1 MNQKIYRFF
10 NYPHLRSSIVTTS
23 IVFVIFFLASPSLSY
38 SAEVTLAWDAN
49 TESDL
54 AGYKVY
60 YKTGSSG
67 EPYDGTEIAQGDSGI
82 SILLENLATP
92 DNPIFSLTG
101 LQDSEFYYFVV
112 TAVNS
117 VGLESGYSTEVMY
130 EPSSTVVTYGITSSS
145 EPNGSITPVGTTTVT
160 QGANQTY
167 NISPDS
173 NYHIKDVQAD
183 GSSVGPVAEYTFS
196 NVMSDHDIQATF
208 EADQTIVTH
217 SITASCEANGS
228 ISPAGLTDVISGSD
242 ITFSIAPIANY
253 HIKDVQ
259 VDGSSVGA
267 VSAYTFSNVTTEHAI
282 TANFDINTYIVTAS
296 SAPNG
301 SISPTGSVPVVH
313 GDSQTFTIIPD
324 VGYQVGQLT
333 VDSGIVAPA
342 TSYSFTSVTSGHSIS
357 ANFVP
362 NTYTITASAEEYG
375 SISPVGSFSVEH
387 GSSQTFAI
395 SAATGYSIADVL
407 IDDASIGAVTS
418 YSFSNIVANHTIS
431 ASFDMENRAPIAD
444 AGPNQSVES
453 GVVVLLKGSNS
464 IDLEDGIASF
474 LWEQVSGPP
483 VELVVETG
491 EPDVTFVA
499 PEVESNGESLTFELT
514 VTDYSGLQST
524 DTCIVNVSWVN
535 IPPVSDAGEGQ
546 TVDEATVVT
555 LDGSQSSDSDDGIIS
570 FLWEQVTGI
579 PISLSDSTAVRP
591 SFISPDVGPDGST
604 LKFQLT
610 VTDNGGLQSTDT
622 CIVNVSWVNIPPVS
636 DSGPEQTVDEGTT
649 ATLDGSKSSD
659 ADDGIVLHLWKQVSG
674 IPVTLSDTTAIQSS
688 FTAPKGITKK
698 ESLEFNLTVEDGG
711 GLQSSD
717 SCVVSVTPII
727 QQQLPELTVSSI
739 SIELDKKGRNYKAV
753 ADVTITSDS
762 GSIIEGASVIG
773 NWEING
779 KDLNTSYGSTNIEG
793 KATLVSNP
801 IKVKSGDVF
810 SISIS
815 DVVKDGFL
823 YNPVNNSGAHA
834 VP

>member
-1 MNQKIYRFF
+1 MNRQNTFLSTYLQLRFSTLIVILVSLISLF
-10 NYPHLRSSIVTTS
+10 SLIPSS
-23 IVFVIFFLASPSLSY
+23 F
-38 SAEVTLAWDAN
+38 SAEVKLAWDPN
-49 TESDL
+49 TESNL
-54 AGYKVY
+54 VGYKVY

-67 EPYDGTEIAQGDSGI
+67 EPYDGIGIDQGDSGFN
-82 SILLENLATP
+82 ILLDNLATP
-92 DNPIFSLTG
+92 DNPSVSLTG
-101 LQDSEFYYFVV
+101 LQDNEFYYFVI

-117 VGLESGYSTEVMY
+117 IGLESGYSSEVMY
-130 EPSSTVVTYGITSSS
+130 ESSSTSVTYVITSSS
-145 EPNGSITPVGTTTVT
+145 GPNGSITPVGTTSVT

-167 NISPDS
+167 SISPDS
-173 NYHIKDVQAD
+173 NYHIKDVQ
-183 GSSVGPVAEYTFS
+183 
-196 NVMSDHDIQATF
+196 
-208 EADQTIVTH
+208 
-217 SITASCEANGS
+217 
-228 ISPAGLTDVISGSD
+228 
-242 ITFSIAPIANY
+242 
-253 HIKDVQ
+253 
-259 VDGSSVGA
+259 VDGVAVGA
-267 VSAYTFSNVTTEHAI
+267 VSAYTFFNVTSDHMI
-282 TANFDINTYIVTAS
+282 TAYFDINTYIIDAS

-324 VGYQVGQLT
+324 VGYQIGQLI
-333 VDSGIVAPA
+333 VDGGIVAPT

-375 SISPVGSFSVEH
+375 SISPVGSLSVEH

-407 IDDASIGAVTS
+407 VDGASIGAVTS

-431 ASFDMENRAPIAD
+431 ASFDMENQAPIAD
-444 AGPNQSVES
+444 AGPDQSVES
-453 GVVVLLKGSNS
+453 GVVVSLKGSNS

-474 LWEQVSGPP
+474 LWEQVTGSP

-491 EPDVTFVA
+491 EPDVTFIA

-514 VTDYSGLQST
+514 VTDNGGLQSK

-535 IPPVSDAGEGQ
+535 IPPASDAGDGQ

-570 FLWEQVTGI
+570 YLWEQVSGI
-579 PISLSDSTAVRP
+579 PISLSDPTAVRP

-610 VTDNGGLQSTDT
+610 VTDNGGLQTTDT

-636 DSGPEQTVDEGTT
+636 DSGAEQTVDEGTT
-649 ATLDGSKSSD
+649 VTLDGSKSSD
-659 ADDGIVLHLWKQVSG
+659 TDDGIALHLWKQVSG

-717 SCVVSVTPII
+717 SCVVSVTPVI
-727 QQQLPELTVSSI
+727 QQQPSELNVSSI
-739 SIELDKKGRNYKAV
+739 YIRLDKKGRNFKAI
-753 ADVTITSDS
+753 AGVTITNDS
-762 GSIIEGASVIG
+762 GYIIEGASVIG
-773 NWEING
+773 NWAING
-779 KDLNTSYGSTNIEG
+779 KYLNTSSGSTNIEG

-801 IKVKSGDVF
+801 IKAKSGDIF

-823 YNPVNNSGAHA
+823 YNPINNSESLT
-834 VP
+834 VD

>member
-1 MNQKIYRFF
+1 MNRQNTFLSTYLQLRFSTLIVILVSLISLF
-10 NYPHLRSSIVTTS
+10 SLIPSS
-23 IVFVIFFLASPSLSY
+23 F
-38 SAEVTLAWDAN
+38 SAEVKLAWDPN
-49 TESDL
+49 TESNL
-54 AGYKVY
+54 VGYKVY

-67 EPYDGTEIAQGDSGI
+67 EPYDGIGIDQGDSGFN
-82 SILLENLATP
+82 ILLDNLATP
-92 DNPIFSLTG
+92 DNPSVSLTG
-101 LQDSEFYYFVV
+101 LQDNEFYYFVI

-117 VGLESGYSTEVMY
+117 IGLESGYSSEVMY
-130 EPSSTVVTYGITSSS
+130 ESSSTSVTYVITSSS
-145 EPNGSITPVGTTTVT
+145 GPNGSITPVGTTTVT

-167 NISPDS
+167 SISPDS
-173 NYHIKDVQAD
+173 NYHIKDVQVD
-183 GSSVGPVAEYTFS
+183 NVSVGPVAEYIFS
-196 NVMSDHDIQATF
+196 NVMSSHEINATF
-208 EADQTIVTH
+208 EADQIIITNT
-217 SITASCEANGS
+217 ITASCEANGS
-228 ISPAGLTDVISGSD
+228 ISPAGLSNVISGSD
-242 ITFSIAPIANY
+242 IIFNIAPNANY

-259 VDGSSVGA
+259 VDGVTVGA
-267 VSAYTFSNVTTEHAI
+267 VSAYTFFNVTSDHMI
-282 TANFDINTYIVTAS
+282 TAYFDINTYIINAS

-301 SISPTGSVPVVH
+301 SISPAGSVPVVH

-324 VGYQVGQLT
+324 VGYQIGQLI
-333 VDSGIVAPA
+333 VDGGIVAPT

-357 ANFVP
+357 AKFVP

-375 SISPVGSFSVEH
+375 SISPVGSLSVEH

-407 IDDASIGAVTS
+407 VDGASIGAVTS

-431 ASFDMENRAPIAD
+431 ASFDMENQAPIAD
-444 AGPNQSVES
+444 AGPDQSVES
-453 GVVVLLKGSNS
+453 GVVVSLKGSNS

-474 LWEQVSGPP
+474 LWEQVTGSP

-491 EPDVTFVA
+491 EPDVTFIA

-514 VTDYSGLQST
+514 VTDNGGLQSK

-535 IPPVSDAGEGQ
+535 IPPVSDAGDGQ

-570 FLWEQVTGI
+570 YLWEQVSGI
-579 PISLSDSTAVRP
+579 PISLSNPTAVRP

-610 VTDNGGLQSTDT
+610 VTDNGGLQTTDT

-636 DSGPEQTVDEGTT
+636 DSGAEQTVDEGTT
-649 ATLDGSKSSD
+649 VTLDGSKSSD
-659 ADDGIVLHLWKQVSG
+659 ADDGVVLHLWKQVSG
-674 IPVTLSDTTAIQSS
+674 IPVTLSDTTAIQST
-688 FTAPKGITKK
+688 FTAPQGITET

-717 SCVVSVTPII
+717 SCVVSVTPVI
-727 QQQLPELTVSSI
+727 QQQPSELNVSSI
-739 SIELDKKGRNYKAV
+739 YIRLDKKGRNFKAI
-753 ADVTITSDS
+753 ADVTITNVS
-762 GSIIEGASVIG
+762 GYIIEGASVIG
-773 NWEING
+773 NWAING
-779 KDLNTSYGSTNIEG
+779 KYLNTSSGSTNIEG

-801 IKVKSGDVF
+801 IKAKSGDIF

-823 YNPVNNSGAHA
+823 YNPINNSESLT
-834 VP
+834 VD